1 MNLKSALRR
10 RCSAD
15 APAVLLL
22 LGWVG
27 LQFLLLK
34 GLTALWLAVVSL
46 LQEGIPSEWMEI
58 RRFLLAWQFG
68 LTWLVVPLAAYGIC
82 LWLLRKVVWNG
93 QPIRRPA
100 LVALLWLAAEIA
112 VLSVGARIRLVASP
126 AWQGGA
132 ANGQTGGPVYVVDGA
147 GRLVPV
153 QTIRLD
159 TFREMEDITPEEEAL
174 LSETEEESR
183 RRLFGK

>member
-1 MNLKSALRR
+1 MNLKFALRR

-132 ANGQTGGPVYVVDGA
+132 ASGQTGGPVYVVDGA